1 MAMPTNDNDAD
12 DGIGG
17 GVCSI
22 IIVPVHYFFQ
32 HLILEEPHVSIGPAS
47 TKIAGMIFLP

>member
-1 MAMPTNDNDAD
+1 MPTDDNDAD

-22 IIVPVHYFFQ
+22 IIVPVHEA
-32 HLILEEPHVSIGPAS
+32 LE
-47 TKIAGMIFLP
+47 LYY